1 MKELIEAAFS
11 SVNIFPTILFG
22 LIILYWLFVFI
33 GALDMDFLNFDV
45 EGDVDMDVDVDADI
59 DVEVDADLEIDADAD
74 VDVDAD
80 ADVGADVD
88 ADADTDIGEVEGG
101 VLISL
106 NSVLSFFNLG
116 KVPFMILM
124 SFFTL
129 SMWVISISVN
139 HILGNQSTLFSLV
152 LLIPNII
159 LSLIISKVLTTPF
172 AMIYTRMAKNND
184 DNFKYQ
190 GNMCKMIMPATDTK
204 IGQAEIND
212 RGNTFRVNVLTKEGT
227 KIEKGES
234 GLIINYIA
242 SKKCYLVEPYKI

>member
-45 EGDVDMDVDVDADI
+45 EGGDVDMDVDVDADV

-80 ADVGADVD
+80 ADLD
-88 ADADTDIGEVEGG
+88 ADADADIGEVEGG
-101 VLISL
+101 VIISL

-124 SFFTL
+124 SFFAL
-129 SMWVISISVN
+129 SMWVISISIN
-139 HILGNQSTLFSLV
+139 HILGNHSTLFSII

-159 LSLIISKVLTTPF
+159 LSLIVSKVLTTPF
-172 AMIYTRMAKNND
+172 AMIYSRMAKNND

-190 GNMCKMIMPATDTK
+190 GKMCTMVMPATDTK

-212 RGNTFRVNVLTKEGT
+212 RGNTFRINVLTKGDT

-242 SKKCYLVEPYKI
+242 NKKCYLVEPYKI

>member
-45 EGDVDMDVDVDADI
+45 EGGDVDMDVDIDAD
-59 DVEVDADLEIDADAD
+59 VDADLEVDADAD
-74 VDVDAD
+74 VDIDGDVDIEAD
-80 ADVGADVD
+80 ADVEADGDV
-88 ADADTDIGEVEGG
+88 GEVEGG

-124 SFFTL
+124 SFFAL
-129 SMWVISISVN
+129 SMWVISISTN
-139 HILGNQSTLFSLV
+139 YILQNQSALLSIV
-152 LLIPNII
+152 LLVPNII
-159 LSLIISKVLTTPF
+159 ISLLVSKVLTTPF

-190 GNMCKMIMPATDTK
+190 GSMCVMVMSATETK

-212 RGNTFRVNVLTKEGT
+212 RGNTFRVNVITEKGT
-227 KIEKGES
+227 KIEKGQS
-234 GLIINYIA
+234 GLIIKYIA
-242 SKKCYLVEPYKI
+242 DKKCYLVEPYKI

>member
-33 GALDMDFLNFDV
+33 GALDMDFLNIDV
-45 EGDVDMDVDVDADI
+45 EGGDVDMDVDVD
-59 DVEVDADLEIDADAD
+59 VDAD
-74 VDVDAD
+74 VDVDM
-80 ADVGADVD
+80 D
-88 ADADTDIGEVEGG
+88 ADADLDADAQADIGEVEGG
-101 VLISL
+101 VMISL
-106 NSVLSFFNLG
+106 NSILSFFNLG

-129 SMWVISISVN
+129 SLWSISILTN
-139 HILGNQSTLFSLV
+139 HILGNQSVLFSIILLV
-152 LLIPNII
+152 PNII
-159 LSLIISKVLTTPF
+159 VSLIVSKILTTPF
-172 AMIYTRMAKNND
+172 AMVYTRMAKNTD

-190 GNMCKMIMPATDTK
+190 GNMCTVIMSATETR
-204 IGQAEIND
+204 IGQAEITD
-212 RGNTFRVNVLTKEGT
+212 KGNTYRVNVMTKKGT